1 MISCS
6 CSANPISKSLQGVV
20 GRESEER
27 TSTLKSW
34 EPWISL
40 LYNPCHVQLLIFCV
54 CALCFPCWER
64 TQPYACKA
72 SIRHCV
78 QPSIDCNIIFSTK
91 M

>member
-27 TSTLKSW
+27 ASTLKSW
-34 EPWISL
+34 DSWRAW

-54 CALCFPCWER
+54 FVLPVLGTNSALRMLGKYSPLR
-64 TQPYACKA
+64 TAQ
-72 SIRHCV
+72 H
-78 QPSIDCNIIFSTK
+78 
-91 M
+91 